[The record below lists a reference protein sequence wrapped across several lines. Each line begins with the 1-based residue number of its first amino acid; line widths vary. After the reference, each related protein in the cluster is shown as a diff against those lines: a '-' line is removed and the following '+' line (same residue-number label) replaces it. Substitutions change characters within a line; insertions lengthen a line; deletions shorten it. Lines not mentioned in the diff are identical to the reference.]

1 MRNSKQPTITLQ
13 DSANSCYY
21 PESNEIYVMDDDY
34 RQFSLYH
41 EYRHYLQFK
50 YYPNMFNMDG
60 EFRRIASWLP
70 IFCIFMINTDIF
82 LNVCY
87 MWLILGVVINITEID
102 ANLFAWNRIRN
113 KGFIPPTQH
122 ILTCQGS
129 YIIQFIVSP
138 LFLILLSK

>member
-1 MRNSKQPTITLQ
+1 MRNSKQPTITLE
-13 DSANSCYY
+13 DSNSCYF

-60 EFRRIASWLP
+60 EFRRIGSWLP
-70 IFCIFMINTDIF
+70 IFCIFMTNTDIF

-87 MWLILGVVINITEID
+87 MWLILGVMINITEID
-102 ANLFAWNRIRN
+102 ANLFAWNRIRT

-138 LFLILLSK
+138 LFIILLS